1 MGLTCHCSTFLAI
14 QLSQESTTHNVISQN
29 IYFRMKN
36 LIHAMMDMNVTNS
49 LKASIFF
56 MKISQV
62 VAFGGLGEDQNISLA
77 TERWNLNNRW
87 KTPLAVRHIAKLSI
101 AIETFFK
108 TVIGGVVLYYADVS
122 EF

>member
-77 TERWNLNNRW
+77 TERWKINNMW
-87 KTPLAVRHIAKLSI
+87 KTHLAIRRIAKI
-101 AIETFFK
+101 FTDIGTFFK
-108 TVIGGVVLYYADVS
+108 
-122 EF
+122 